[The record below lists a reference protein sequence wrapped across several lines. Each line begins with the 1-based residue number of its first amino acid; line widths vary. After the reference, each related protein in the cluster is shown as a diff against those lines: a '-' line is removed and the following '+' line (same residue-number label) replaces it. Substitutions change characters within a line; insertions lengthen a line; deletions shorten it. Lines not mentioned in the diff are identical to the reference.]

1 MSRLNAPGLS
11 LEILLSILLFPFPYS
26 EQETPYVMLRKPFS
40 NTQPPLT
47 RTRISPTKK
56 PSNDNIAVQKHYFQS
71 IVNITQN
78 ENDERNQY
86 HHSRSDDNHWLPYLM
101 DQSINDDMDYLADDE
116 NVELRRNIRTT
127 IDSSVETTTAS
138 TVSNNENDMFE
149 GFCIDVLRL
158 IAKMVGFEYNIKLV
172 ADGKYGLLNPDT
184 GEWNGI
190 VRELIDK
197 VNEKNEHFSAS

>member
-1 MSRLNAPGLS
+1 
-11 LEILLSILLFPFPYS
+11 
-26 EQETPYVMLRKPFS
+26 MLRKPFS
-40 NTQPPLT
+40 NIKPPLT
-47 RTRISPTKK
+47 RNRILRTKK
-56 PSNDNIAVQKHYFQS
+56 PSNNNIVIQKQYFQS

-78 ENDERNQY
+78 ENNERNHY
-86 HHSRSDDNHWLPYLM
+86 HSRSDDNYWLPYLM

-116 NVELRRNIRTT
+116 HVELRTT
-127 IDSSVETTTAS
+127 IDSNLTTTPPTTAS
-138 TVSNNENDMFE
+138 NNRNDDMQRLNENDMFE

-197 VNEKNEHFSAS
+197 VKPKYRKMKIFSNEKKTK

>member
-1 MSRLNAPGLS
+1 
-11 LEILLSILLFPFPYS
+11 
-26 EQETPYVMLRKPFS
+26 MLRKQFK

-47 RTRISPTKK
+47 RKRILRTKK
-56 PSNDNIAVQKHYFQS
+56 STINSKPLNNNNIAVKKQYFQS
-71 IVNITQN
+71 IINISQN
-78 ENDERNQY
+78 ENDERY
-86 HHSRSDDNHWLPYLM
+86 HYHRQSDDNYWLPYLI

-116 NVELRRNIRTT
+116 NVEHYRNGRTT
-127 IDSSVETTTAS
+127 IDLLNLTKSPSMAS
-138 TVSNNENDMFE
+138 NNGNDDTQRFNENDMFE

-158 IAKMVGFEYNIKLV
+158 IAEMVGFEYNIKLV

-197 VNEKNEHFSAS
+197 VKPINQNKK